1 MVIKRYWRLLKMNR
15 EIQMIKDYLRKRK
28 INKWFDRYQL
38 PLTLLFIVALIGVIL
53 TGNKVTEW
61 ADAETTKMDT
71 EEAEYIESI
80 NKSYEKLKMACN
92 EFGGKVVLLDNNNVK
107 CEQLTDTG
115 KEALNAVLFEANKVE
130 LVKIAEEIIT
140 EEKENK

>member
-1 MVIKRYWRLLKMNR
+1 MKNIN
-15 EIQMIKDYLRKRK
+15 IQTYLRQRK

-38 PLTLLFIVALIGVIL
+38 PLTLFFIVALIGVIL

-130 LVKIAEEIIT
+130 LVK
-140 EEKENK
+140 